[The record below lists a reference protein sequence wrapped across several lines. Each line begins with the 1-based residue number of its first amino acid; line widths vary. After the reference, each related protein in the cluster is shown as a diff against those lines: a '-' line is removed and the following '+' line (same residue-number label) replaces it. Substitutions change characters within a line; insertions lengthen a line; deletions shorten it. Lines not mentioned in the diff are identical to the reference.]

1 MKIVLFESF
10 GIAHEV
16 CACVDAPDPGPP
28 AADEV
33 VVDVD
38 AFPINPVDLL
48 TIAGTY
54 AIRPDLP
61 AVPGSEGVGRVAD
74 VGAEVTAVAPGDRV
88 LLMGRENWAERK
100 RLKSTEVLKV
110 SGDLPE
116 DLDVWQL
123 AMLKI
128 NPATAALML
137 GSYVEL
143 KEGDWVIQN
152 AANSGVGQN
161 LIRLARAR
169 GIRTVN
175 VVRRESLVGALK
187 EMGADVVVV
196 DGDNLA
202 DHVRQ
207 ATEDAAI
214 PLAIDAVAGEATRR
228 LSECLAD
235 GATIVNY
242 GLLGG
247 KPCMVP
253 ADRVIFKGLT
263 LTGFWLVE
271 HLGAM
276 TRDEKAAFYGDLAAR
291 IADGSLMVGVE
302 AVYPIEDITGA
313 LEHAR
318 RNGRDGKILVAP
330 GGPFGGGRAIPAC

>member
-1 MKIVLFESF
+1 MQ
-10 GIAHEV
+10 
-16 CACVDAPDPGPP
+16 
-28 AADEV
+28 
-33 VVDVD
+33 
-38 AFPINPVDLL
+38 VDL
-48 TIAGTY
+48 
-54 AIRPDLP
+54 
-61 AVPGSEGVGRVAD
+61 RVAQ
-74 VGAEVTAVAPGDRV
+74 
-88 LLMGRENWAERK
+88 LLSS
-100 RLKSTEVLKV
+100 RLCH
-110 SGDLPE
+110 D
-116 DLDVWQL
+116 
-123 AMLKI
+123 
-128 NPATAALML
+128 
-137 GSYVEL
+137 
-143 KEGDWVIQN
+143 
-152 AANSGVGQN
+152 
-161 LIRLARAR
+161 
-169 GIRTVN
+169 
-175 VVRRESLVGALK
+175 LVGPIGAVNTGLELFQEGFDDDEKAL
-187 EMGADVVVV
+187 GLVADS
-196 DGDNLA
+196 
-202 DHVRQ
+202 
-207 ATEDAAI
+207 
-214 PLAIDAVAGEATRR
+214 AGEATRR

-318 RNGRDGKILVAP
+318 RKGRDGKILVAP

>member
-1 MKIVLFESF
+1 M
-10 GIAHEV
+10 
-16 CACVDAPDPGPP
+16 
-28 AADEV
+28 
-33 VVDVD
+33 
-38 AFPINPVDLL
+38 
-48 TIAGTY
+48 
-54 AIRPDLP
+54 R
-61 AVPGSEGVGRVAD
+61 
-74 VGAEVTAVAPGDRV
+74 GDR
-88 LLMGRENWAERK
+88 G
-100 RLKSTEVLKV
+100 
-110 SGDLPE
+110 
-116 DLDVWQL
+116 
-123 AMLKI
+123 
-128 NPATAALML
+128 
-137 GSYVEL
+137 
-143 KEGDWVIQN
+143 
-152 AANSGVGQN
+152 
-161 LIRLARAR
+161 
-169 GIRTVN
+169 
-175 VVRRESLVGALK
+175 
-187 EMGADVVVV
+187 
-196 DGDNLA
+196 
-202 DHVRQ
+202 
-207 ATEDAAI
+207 
-214 PLAIDAVAGEATRR
+214 IDAVAGEATRR

-330 GGPFGGGRAIPAC
+330 GGPFGGGQAIPAC